1 MATTIFDGLDAVRDA
16 VGGSFGP
23 SDWTTLTQAR
33 VDAFSVATGVKSGLS
48 VVPATL
54 LLAVSNELLPQIIEV
69 RGISMGVNYGV
80 DAVRYTGFVEVGSRV
95 RAAVGLVEVTEV
107 SGGVQTRMLITIQ
120 AEGATEPACTINSLS
135 RFFP

>member
-1 MATTIFDGLDAVRDA
+1 MATTIFDGLDAVRAA

-23 SDWTTLTQAR
+23 SDWTTLTQER
-33 VDAFSVATGVKSGLS
+33 VDAFVQATGDPSGGTS
-48 VVPATL
+48 VPETL

-80 DAVRYTGFVEVGSRV
+80 DAVRYSGSVQVGSRV

-107 SGGVQTRMLITIQ
+107 TGGVQTRMLITIQ

>member
-1 MATTIFDGLDAVRDA
+1 MPATIFEGLDAVRAA
-16 VGGSFGP
+16 VGASFGP
-23 SDWTTLTQAR
+23 SDWTTLTQER
-33 VDAFSVATGVKSGLS
+33 VDAFLAATGEPSSGS

-80 DAVRYTGFVEVGSRV
+80 DAVRYTGSVEVGSRV

-107 SGGVQTRMLITIQ
+107 TGGIQTRMLITIQ
-120 AEGATEPACTINSLS
+120 AEGTAEPRCMINSLS
-135 RFFP
+135 RYFS